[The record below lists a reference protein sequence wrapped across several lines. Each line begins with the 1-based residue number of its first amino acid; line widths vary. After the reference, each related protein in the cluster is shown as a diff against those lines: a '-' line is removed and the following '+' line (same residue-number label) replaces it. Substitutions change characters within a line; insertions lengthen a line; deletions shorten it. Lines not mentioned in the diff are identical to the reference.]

1 MNHDDQHADEQAD
14 DRHDDPDA
22 LAALLPFY
30 VNGRLDAR
38 QRARI
43 DAALET
49 MPALRVELA
58 EVRALQAQVMRSGER
73 LQGAGTAP
81 SPARLDRLLSRI
93 AAEAPAP
100 AAEAPPEAADQAQP
114 AIDLRMARPRSAPR
128 PPNSRARLA
137 MAIAAGLAIVCIAQ
151 GVMLHRLTS
160 GQGHRDGEYAS
171 LSGPSDDAPATGVR
185 FTVRFSE
192 QASWSDVQGLC
203 ERLRL
208 RIVRGPEE
216 GRVDVAPVD
225 RLTPAQGEALEATLK
240 RSPSVVFVGR
250 QG

>member
-1 MNHDDQHADEQAD
+1 MTQEDDL
-14 DRHDDPDA
+14 DA

-30 VNGRLDAR
+30 ANGRLDPA

-49 MPALRVELA
+49 QPALRAELA
-58 EVRALQAQVMRSGER
+58 EVRSLQAQVRRSGER
-73 LQGAGTAP
+73 LQGSEPVSP
-81 SPARLDRLLSRI
+81 SVRLDGLLARI
-93 AAEAPAP
+93 AAEVPAP
-100 AAEAPPEAADQAQP
+100 AAEAPPEAAGPAQP
-114 AIDLRMARPRSAPR
+114 AIDLLVVRPRIAPR
-128 PPNSRARLA
+128 PPNSPSRLT

-151 GVMLHRLTS
+151 GVMLYRLDIDPDR
-160 GQGHRDGEYAS
+160 RDGEYAS
-171 LSGPSDDAPATGVR
+171 LSGPSDDAAAMGIR
-185 FTVRFSE
+185 FTVRFSA

-225 RLTPAQGEALEATLK
+225 RLSPAQGDALEAALK
-240 RSPSVVFVGR
+240 RSPSIVFVGR

>member
-1 MNHDDQHADEQAD
+1 MTQEDDL
-14 DRHDDPDA
+14 DA

-30 VNGRLDAR
+30 ANGRLDPA

-43 DAALET
+43 DAVLET
-49 MPALRVELA
+49 QPALRAELA
-58 EVRALQAQVMRSGER
+58 EVRALQAQVRRSGER
-73 LQGAGTAP
+73 LQGSEPVSP
-81 SPARLDRLLSRI
+81 SVRLDGLLARI

-100 AAEAPPEAADQAQP
+100 VAEAPPEAAGPAQP
-114 AIDLRMARPRSAPR
+114 AIDIRMAPTRIAPRSPTS
-128 PPNSRARLA
+128 PSRLA
-137 MAIAAGLAIVCIAQ
+137 MAIAAGLAIVCIVQ
-151 GVMLHRLTS
+151 GVMLHRLAS

-185 FTVRFSE
+185 FTVRFSA

-225 RLTPAQGEALEATLK
+225 RLSPAQGDALEAALK
-240 RSPSVVFVGR
+240 RSPSIVFVGR